1 METRAPEIL
10 VLLSGGVDSFACA
23 DFYKSMG
30 RPIEL
35 LHVNYGQAAE
45 RHEHDAAAR
54 VAEFLGLPLSH
65 LSLLAARPKEAG
77 EIQGRNAFLV
87 CTAAMEASAS
97 VRGIALGIH
106 AGTAY
111 PDCSPAFLECLN
123 ALNGLAQPSVR
134 VLAPF
139 LEWNKADVFGYCEE
153 RCLPIDLTYSCE
165 RGGSVP
171 CGACLSCL
179 DRGGLDA
186 RA

>member
-1 METRAPEIL
+1 METQAPEVL

-35 LHVNYGQAAE
+35 LHVTYGQAAG
-45 RHEHDAAAR
+45 RPEHNAAAR
-54 VAEFLGLPLSH
+54 IAEFLGLPLSY
-65 LSLLAARPKEAG
+65 LRLLDARSKGAG

-106 AGTAY
+106 AGTTY

-123 ALNGLAQPSVR
+123 ALNGLTLPSVR

-139 LEWNKADVFGYCEE
+139 LEWSKADVFGYCEE
-153 RCLPIDLTYSCE
+153 RRLPIDLTYSCE
-165 RGGSVP
+165 RGG
-171 CGACLSCL
+171 
-179 DRGGLDA
+179 
-186 RA
+186 